1 MSDRPE
7 KRLYEVIRADGRYPP
22 DAFAFLQ
29 VGLVR
34 AVREV
39 YGENTEAEEDQPHHV
54 SGRQLCDALRDEGKD
69 RWGML
74 ARTVLNRWNIHE
86 TLDFGKMVYLLVEND
101 LMQKTEKDSVEDFR
115 DVFGFDEAF
124 GAEEIFELQE

>member
-7 KRLYEVIRADGRYPP
+7 KKLYEVIQADGRYPP

-29 VGLVR
+29 MGLAR

-39 YGENTEAEEDQPHHV
+39 YGDSTEADEDQPHHV
-54 SGRQLCDALRDEGKD
+54 SGRELCNALRDEGKE

-101 LMQKTEKDSVEDFR
+101 LMQKTEQDSVEDFR

>member
-1 MSDRPE
+1 M
-7 KRLYEVIRADGRYPP
+7 
-22 DAFAFLQ
+22 
-29 VGLVR
+29 GLAR

-39 YGENTEAEEDQPHHV
+39 YGENTEADEEKPHHV
-54 SGRQLCDALRDEGKD
+54 SGRELCNALRDEGKD

-74 ARTVLNRWNIHE
+74 ARTVLNKWNIHE

-101 LMQKTEKDSVEDFR
+101 LMQKTEQDSVEDFR
-115 DVFGFDEAF
+115 DVYSFDEAF

>member
-7 KRLYEVIRADGRYPP
+7 KKLYEVIKADGRYPP

-29 VGLVR
+29 MGLAR

-39 YGENTEAEEDQPHHV
+39 YGENTEADEDQPHHV
-54 SGRQLCDALRDEGKD
+54 SGRQLCNALRDEGKD

-74 ARTVLNRWNIHE
+74 ARTVLNKWNIHE

-101 LMQKTEKDSVEDFR
+101 LMQKTEQDSVEDFR

>member
-7 KRLYEVIRADGRYPP
+7 KKLYEVIKADGRYPP

-29 VGLVR
+29 VGLAR
-34 AVREV
+34 AVGEV
-39 YGENTEAEEDQPHHV
+39 YGENTEADEDKPHHV
-54 SGRQLCDALRDEGKD
+54 SGRQLCNALRDEGKD

-115 DVFGFDEAF
+115 DVYGFDEAF

>member
-7 KRLYEVIRADGRYPP
+7 RRLYEVIRADGRYPP

-34 AVREV
+34 AVRDV
-39 YGENTEAEEDQPHHV
+39 YGDSAEAEEDQPHHV

-101 LMQKTEKDSVEDFR
+101 LMHKTEQDSVEDFR

-124 GAEEIFELQE
+124 GAEEIFEIQE

>member
-7 KRLYEVIRADGRYPP
+7 KKLYEVIKADGRYPP

-29 VGLVR
+29 VGLAR
-34 AVREV
+34 AVGEV
-39 YGENTEAEEDQPHHV
+39 YGDSAEADEDKPHHV
-54 SGRQLCDALRDEGKD
+54 SGRQLCNALRDEGKD

-74 ARTVLNRWNIHE
+74 ARTVLNKWNIHE

-115 DVFGFDEAF
+115 DVYGFDEAF